1 MILRFGVSGYAS
13 FRDEV
18 ELSFVSTSQKD
29 EPSHRLATEVVPHG
43 VLPVL
48 GVYGGNASG
57 KSNLLEAIEAFRD
70 HVKHSFTRTQP
81 TAPVTTQ
88 PWRHAPS
95 TSVPATR
102 MELDLL
108 IDGVRHHYGFR
119 IHDGAFMEEWLLRW
133 PSTRRQ
139 VVFHRE
145 SATWQPDV
153 TGSDWYFGPS
163 LSGQRTSIAKATRA
177 NSLFLST
184 AAQHN
189 HEELGAVAAAIVRS
203 IVGESN
209 IQLQGWPL
217 FRADDAILRAENR
230 SRLLALLAASD
241 VGVHDVVVEEVEN
254 PLKQAITP
262 LEQVFRPDALQKLVE
277 DPDASRNFVELHLVR
292 HSAAGPWRLPPNR
305 ESRGTHVLL
314 RRLSDLFKLLD
325 SGGLLVIDELDTSLH
340 PDLCAMI
347 VALFTSPATNR
358 GNAQLLFS
366 THDRGL
372 LKSLRRDEVVLI
384 DKDLEGASTLSVAS
398 DYRDLRG
405 RDDLRAAHEQGRLG
419 GVPVLGDLISAWAA
433 DVSH

>member
-1 MILRFGVSGYAS
+1 MILRFSVSGHAS
-13 FRDEV
+13 FRDEA
-18 ELSFVSTSQKD
+18 EISFVSTSQKD
-29 EPSHRLATEVVPHG
+29 EPAHRLPSEVVPHG

-57 KSNLLEAIEAFRD
+57 KSNLLEAVEAFRD
-70 HVKHSFTRTQP
+70 HVKHSFTRNQP
-81 TAPVTTQ
+81 TAPVTTR
-88 PWRHAPS
+88 PWRNLPAASAP
-95 TSVPATR
+95 PTR

-119 IHDGAFMEEWLLRW
+119 IQDGAFVEEWLLRW

-145 SATWQPDV
+145 AALYQPDAPA
-153 TGSDWYFGPS
+153 GDWYFGPS
-163 LSGQRTSIAKATRA
+163 LAGQRAAIAKATRA
-177 NSLFLST
+177 NSLFLSA

-189 HEELGAVAAAIVRS
+189 HEELGPVAAAIVRG
-203 IVGESN
+203 IIGESH
-209 IQLQGWPL
+209 IQLHGWPL

-230 SRLLALLAASD
+230 ERLLALLSASD
-241 VGVHDVVVEEVEN
+241 VGVQDVVVEPVEN
-254 PLKQAITP
+254 PLMKAVAQ

-277 DPDASRNFVELHLVR
+277 EPDASRKFVELHLVR
-292 HSAAGPWRLPPNR
+292 QSADGPWRLPPGQ

-314 RRLSDLFKLLD
+314 CRLNDLFRLLD

-347 VALFTSPATNR
+347 VALFTSPTTNR

-372 LKSLRRDEVVLI
+372 LKGLRRDEVILV
-384 DKDLEGASTLSVAS
+384 DKDLDGASKLSVAS

-433 DVSH
+433 DVAH